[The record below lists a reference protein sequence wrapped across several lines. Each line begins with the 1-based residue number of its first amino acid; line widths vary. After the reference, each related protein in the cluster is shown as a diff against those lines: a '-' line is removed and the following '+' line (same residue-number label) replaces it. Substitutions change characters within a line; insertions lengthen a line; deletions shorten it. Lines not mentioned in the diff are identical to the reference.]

1 MKKTGILNPAL
12 MRALT
17 ALGHTD
23 RFIICDAGF
32 PIPKGVECIDLTLI
46 AGVPSFMDCLN
57 AVLAE
62 VVVEEIALAKEMIE
76 INPESHDRLRA
87 LFKNQPC
94 NYVAQEELLKAS
106 HDVKFIIRSADFNAY
121 SNIMLTSA
129 SGVEKYYKDFYI

>member
-23 RFIICDAGF
+23 RFMICDAGF
-32 PIPKGVECIDLTLI
+32 PIPKEVECIDLTLV
-46 AGVPSFMDCLN
+46 AGIPSFLDCLT

-62 VVVEEIALAKEMIE
+62 VVVEEIALAQEMAE
-76 INPESHDRLRA
+76 INPESHNRLRE
-87 LFKNQPC
+87 LFKNQKC
-94 NYVAQEELLKAS
+94 VYVAQEDLLKAS
-106 HDVKFIIRSADFNAY
+106 ADVKFILRSADFSPY

-129 SGVEKYYKDFYI
+129 SGVEEYYKEFYI